1 MLSRFLD
8 ANSPKIDS
16 AIASP
21 SEGATSYQVIPASY
35 ARSSAS
41 SPLRSPIRPPS
52 DAQPNPTL
60 DTLLPR
66 ASTQTSFIANTHF
79 SLFTIIAVGRPVTC
93 DLPTPNRSQVA
104 LLKRPPRWIGLP
116 LVGKRLLDAT

>member
-21 SEGATSYQVIPASY
+21 YEGATSYQVIPASY

-41 SPLRSPIRPPS
+41 SPLRSPRRPPS

-66 ASTQTSFIANTHF
+66 ASTQTSFIANPHF
-79 SLFTIIAVGRPVTC
+79 PIFTFIAWRDNLDEKIGPIWISDC
-93 DLPTPNRSQVA
+93 AQI
-104 LLKRPPRWIGLP
+104 LL
-116 LVGKRLLDAT
+116 